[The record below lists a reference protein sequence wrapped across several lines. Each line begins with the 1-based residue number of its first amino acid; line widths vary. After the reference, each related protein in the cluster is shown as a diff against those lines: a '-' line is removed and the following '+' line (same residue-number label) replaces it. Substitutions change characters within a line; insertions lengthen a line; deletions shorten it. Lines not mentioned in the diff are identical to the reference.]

1 MFNVTIKEKEYK
13 VKFDHRRGYSVL
25 KDSTRCTIDNIV
37 KKRYE
42 YRVSYG
48 KAYLHPK
55 DNYDKNFGRKLSLA
69 RALKNG
75 GFNTKERT
83 LFWEAYFKTRGKVN

>member
-1 MFNVTIKEKEYK
+1 MFSVKIREEEYK
-13 VKFDHRRGYSVL
+13 VKFDHCRYHSTYSFRGEGTFCKITNSRNLQISASRTVL
-25 KDSTRCTIDNIV
+25 HEN
-37 KKRYE
+37 
-42 YRVSYG
+42 
-48 KAYLHPK
+48 